1 MIRNRLR
8 KWTAFDFLEAFLYAA
23 AIGLVIRI
31 FVLTP
36 YKVEDNDMAPAI
48 LAGDYLFA
56 YDLAFGLP
64 NPFGGK
70 KIGAKKPRRGEVVI
84 VKVMTEG
91 DVAEIKRIWAIEG
104 DRLEVRDNKIYVN
117 NEPVSWSAGTIIKYG
132 PIVVPPGMT
141 FVAGDT
147 VKNINASQGN
157 GLIRES
163 LLTGRVWRV
172 WFSTA
177 WESKSQSFWST
188 IRWDRLFHSVR

>member
-23 AIGLVIRI
+23 AIGLMIRL

-36 YKVEDNDMAPAI
+36 YKVEDNEMSPSI
-48 LAGDYLFA
+48 LAGDYLFS

-64 NPFGGK
+64 NPFSVK

-84 VKVMTEG
+84 VRVPSDSEA
-91 DVAEIKRIWAIEG
+91 AEAKRVWAIEG
-104 DRLEVRDNKIYVN
+104 DRLEVRENRIFVN
-117 NEPVSWSAGTIIKYG
+117 DTRMEWPAGTVNKFG

-147 VKNINASQGN
+147 VRNINAAQGN

-163 LLTGRVWRV
+163 LLMGRVWRV

-177 WESKSQSFWST
+177 WESKAQSFWST
-188 IRWDRLFHSVR
+188 IRWERLFHRVR